1 MSMKRF
7 LSLWMFLLCF
17 IGGAFADEVMI
28 NFPEKGWANALE
40 LETLAATDLKWGDI
54 SLAFANGGGSA
65 PKYYNSG
72 AAIRMYNKNTLT
84 ITAPAAKPI
93 TKMEFLFGGDSYAA
107 EAGNFSAG
115 SLSGTIWT
123 GSASTIVITNNKASG
138 QIRICSIKITFGAG
152 GDDPA
157 PGPQLAEGAIID
169 FPTAKTGITIKSSA
183 DGQVKYNTVKIHNN
197 TDAVDCI
204 QFGKSYKYTTDE
216 YFYALLETEGGFKKG
231 DVISIAGVYNNADTK
246 NAAIAFYAD
255 PAGDAIWTTEN
266 FINSRSSADDP
277 VAQTFTLKE
286 NAEKLYIGRKG
297 NTGTCITDLKVL
309 RGFITISPAPGDIY
323 AAYNAAVDGI
333 ADIKKV
339 TINLEK
345 GGAYTI
351 SQSLVASA
359 SIVINGN
366 DATIDASKI
375 EDAIITL
382 NGTTAVA
389 KKKDGTDSD
398 HKLIANIEIN
408 GVQIQGLKGVLVK
421 DNQKT
426 LVEKLTVDNSVIEM
440 PAAGKNVLDFN
451 SKGYVGEVIVNNS
464 TIFAKG
470 NNTGFFAQYGSR
482 PKNVNADWLQQF
494 DVQNSTFVNIANG
507 KNFCNFSQKGT
518 AQNVY
523 TLKNNIFVDCGKNGQ
538 TVVGFNAGQTSATPV
553 WDVDGNVFNWGGV
566 DVSAAEISK
575 AGKKEDA
582 DIVKN
587 TIAGLVMFTDAA
599 KGDFNGTLAYD
610 SEKAPEKA
618 PGDPRWTLA
627 LKQHYQTI
635 WSSEEPVAITWG
647 AGAFTIAAEKFA
659 NAEIGDNLIVK
670 IVDPQVY
677 TNPWDAQ
684 VALKSPRDGWPEL
697 EGFTNIGTTAPTMV
711 TYVLT
716 GDILAEAKKNGLLI
730 AGNNFKTDRVSIE
743 ATSTTGSENSI
754 WIGEQTEHLYVANC
768 HFANASNFR
777 GVKVNDIIRVKIKEP
792 NWLGMAYNKGWSW
805 TGFAEGDIETRN
817 DYTNPVVEFVIKSE
831 NAAKEMNDKAN
842 NNGVIFNTGAG
853 AVPLQVELI
862 PYFDVATLNKLE
874 DKEEFT
880 YTNEV
885 VVAAITKK
893 KSATYVYIKDDS
905 GYSLIYDKDGSK
917 TKNLVEG
924 KTIQAGWKG
933 QVSIYNGLFEVVP
946 AEPLAVTEAAAQNPD
961 DLYLKATTLK
971 VFKAS
976 NANKVY
982 KIENLTLSEV
992 NGSNFK
998 VTRGTLEVAGY
1009 NQFDGVVIED
1019 GLVCDEVIAAVGIYN
1034 GNVQLQPIS
1043 IKANVGG
1050 DVTVN
1055 ATAGGDLNEAV
1066 ANARKGK
1073 NPKTL
1078 TINLAK
1084 KDYTVSAP
1092 IIAYG
1097 DVTIN
1102 GNGAK
1107 IDASELGDAFIKIS
1121 AYPATTANANGVYEF
1136 DGINID
1142 NVEVKN
1148 LKYQLIAANN
1158 AVKYLY
1164 KQVKV
1169 NKSIIAID
1177 GTNKK
1182 SIFDFTGVGGT
1193 RSGNAEEL
1201 IVSNSTMYAFPALEQ
1216 AGGLFS
1222 NQQGSG
1228 VIQDLKGT
1236 KQVLTIENSTLY
1248 NISKGKNTC
1257 SQARNNQAGMAF
1269 NVKNSLIVNCGKNGQ
1284 FLKGL
1289 DGGSWKD
1296 KPTWTVENSSFAFT
1310 DAETGK
1316 DKDVAENELKEAP
1329 ENVVAN
1335 GVVYSV
1341 PFFRKNIEEGD
1352 FTLGVC
1358 AQIGKN
1364 VGDPRWYNIPMI
1376 TKLQNALHRAAALLD
1391 GAQADWMTA
1400 PAADEAIEKLAGAY
1414 NENAPYLNSYY
1425 QEEVDEA
1432 TLRVEAA
1439 IAEFEKVYGSDVTA
1453 IKSVDA
1459 LKADGTWY
1467 TINGQRISKPTEKGI
1482 YIHNG
1487 KKVVVK

>member
-7 LSLWMFLLCF
+7 LSLWTLLLCF

-28 NFPEKGWANALE
+28 NFPEKWSSTTDMT
-40 LETLAATDLKWGDI
+40 TLSASDLKWGDI
-54 SLAFANGGGSA
+54 QLAFADGGNTNP
-65 PKYYNSG
+65 PKYYNTGS
-72 AAIRMYNKNTLT
+72 AVRIYKNNTMT

-93 TKMEFLFGGDSYAA
+93 TEVVFLFDGEYVA

-115 SLSGTIWT
+115 TLSGTIWT

-169 FPTAKTGITIKSSA
+169 FPTAKTGITIKSST

-204 QFGKSYKYTTDE
+204 QFGKSFKYTDTE

-277 VAQTFTLKE
+277 VAQTFTLTE
-286 NAEKLYIGRKG
+286 NADKLYIGRKG

-309 RGFITISPAPGDIY
+309 RGFITISPAPGDIFT
-323 AAYNAAVDGI
+323 AYNAAVDGI
-333 ADIKKV
+333 EGIKKV

-345 GGAYTI
+345 DGAYTI
-351 SQSLVASA
+351 SQPLVASA
-359 SIVINGN
+359 GIIINGN
-366 DATIDASKI
+366 GATIDASALEAAMI
-375 EDAIITL
+375 TTPAGDLAEWQEGSIII
-382 NGTTAVA
+382 
-389 KKKDGTDSD
+389 KD
-398 HKLIANIEIN
+398 ANI
-408 GVQIQGLKGVLVK
+408 KGVKKGVFASARKNFLYKVFTI
-421 DNQKT
+421 DNC
-426 LVEKLTVDNSVIEM
+426 VIEI
-440 PAAGKNVLDFN
+440 ASTNGFEFDFR
-451 SKGYVGEVIVNNS
+451 KGSVAENFNILNS
-464 TIFAKG
+464 TIYAPEA
-470 NNTGFFAQYGSR
+470 T
-482 PKNVNADWLQQF
+482 KNSLYTSQSA
-494 DVQNSTFVNIANG
+494 
-507 KNFCNFSQKGT
+507 QKGT
-518 AQNVY
+518 EAPGVTVQTFTIENSILY
-523 TLKNNIFVDCGKNGQ
+523 NLAKSKNFFTHRQSNQKWLAFTLKNNIFVNCGKSGQVVKGVNGGSNGANPIW
-538 TVVGFNAGQTSATPV
+538 TI
-553 WDVDGNVFNWGGV
+553 DGNVFNFDGA
-566 DVSAAEISK
+566 DTSAAEST
-575 AGKKEDA
+575 GDA
-582 DIVKN
+582 DEPVKN
-587 TIAGLVMFTDAA
+587 SIAGVVTFTDAA

-618 PGDPRWTLA
+618 PGDPRWKLA
-627 LKQHYQTI
+627 LKEHYQTI
-635 WSSEEPVAITWG
+635 WSSEEPVAVTWG

-659 NAEIGDNLIVK
+659 DAKIGDKLIVK

-697 EGFTNIGTTAPTMV
+697 EGFTNIGTTAPAMV

-716 GDILAEAKKNGLLI
+716 GDILAEAKKNGLVI

-743 ATSTTGSENSI
+743 VTSTTGSENSI
-754 WIGEQTEHLYVANC
+754 WIGEQTDHLVVSNY
-768 HFANASNFR
+768 HFANANNFR
-777 GVKVNDIIRVKIKEP
+777 GVKVNDIIRVTIKEQP
-792 NWLGMAYNKGWSW
+792 KWIGLAYNKGWVW
-805 TGFAEGDIETRN
+805 TGFADGDIETKN
-817 DYTNPVVEFVIKSE
+817 DWTNPVVDFVIKTE
-831 NAAKEMNDKAN
+831 AAAKEMNDKAN
-842 NNGVIFNTGAG
+842 NNGVIINTGGG

-1097 DVTIN
+1097 DVVIN
-1102 GNGAK
+1102 GKGAN
-1107 IDASELGDAFIKIS
+1107 IDASGLTTPMIQMSKYPSVAGTAVGS
-1121 AYPATTANANGVYEF
+1121 VTAYQVG
-1136 DGINID
+1136 
-1142 NVEVKN
+1142 NVELNEINVDN
-1148 LKYQLIAANN
+1148 LSQNLFDCNKTQ
-1158 AVKYLY
+1158 YLFEN
-1164 KQVKV
+1164 VTL
-1169 NKSIIAID
+1169 NKSIIAIK
-1177 GTNKK
+1177 GASNKT
-1182 SIFDFTGVGGT
+1182 IFNFNGGGNTKNLTVSGSTLYADDATTWQNGGFYSSQSGSSVDQLGGT
-1193 RSGNAEEL
+1193 
-1201 IVSNSTMYAFPALEQ
+1201 EQ
-1216 AGGLFS
+1216 
-1222 NQQGSG
+1222 
-1228 VIQDLKGT
+1228 KT
-1236 KQVLTIENSTLY
+1236 TIENSTLY
-1248 NISKGKNTC
+1248 NICKGKTTSTRRKD
-1257 SQARNNQAGMAF
+1257 SQKWMTYE
-1269 NVKNSLIVNCGKNGQ
+1269 VKNCIIVNSGKSGQ
-1284 FLKGL
+1284 FLAGLNKGQKG
-1289 DGGSWKD
+1289 DNSNWIVD
-1296 KPTWTVENSSFAFT
+1296 NSSFT
-1310 DAETGK
+1310 YDGQ
-1316 DKDVAENELKEAP
+1316 DVAATEATKIKDDVMT
-1329 ENVVAN
+1329 NT
-1335 GVVYSV
+1335 VYGA
-1341 PFFRKNIEEGD
+1341 PMFRKLWASDGTMTGD

-1358 AQIGKN
+1358 RQATKQI
-1364 VGDPRWYNIPMI
+1364 GDPRWYQIPQI
-1376 TKLQNALHRAAALLD
+1376 TGLQNALQKAAALLD
-1391 GAQADWMTA
+1391 GAQADWQSA

-1425 QEEVDEA
+1425 QEEIDEA

-1467 TINGQRISKPTEKGI
+1467 TINGQRISTPTEKGI

>member
-1 MSMKRF
+1 MKRF

-28 NFPEKGWANALE
+28 NFPEKWSGTTDMT
-40 LETLAATDLKWGDI
+40 TLAASDLKWGDI
-54 SLAFANGGGSA
+54 SLAFADGGGTT
-65 PKYYNSG
+65 PKYYNNG

-169 FPTAKTGITIKSSA
+169 FPTAKTGITIKSST

-204 QFGKSYKYTTDE
+204 QFGKSFKYTDTE
-216 YFYALLETEGGFKKG
+216 YYYALLETEGGFKKG

-345 GGAYTI
+345 GGDYTI

-366 DATIDASKI
+366 GATIDASALEAAMITTPAGDLAEWQEGDFIIKDANFKGVKKGFFTSARKNFLYKEFTIDNCVI
-375 EDAIITL
+375 EIAST
-382 NGTTAVA
+382 NGFEFDFRKGSVA
-389 KKKDGTDSD
+389 KNF
-398 HKLIANIEIN
+398 NI
-408 GVQIQGLKGVLVK
+408 L
-421 DNQKT
+421 
-426 LVEKLTVDNSVIEM
+426 
-440 PAAGKNVLDFN
+440 
-451 SKGYVGEVIVNNS
+451 NS
-464 TIFAKG
+464 TIYAPEA
-470 NNTGFFAQYGSR
+470 T
-482 PKNVNADWLQQF
+482 KNSLYTSQSA
-494 DVQNSTFVNIANG
+494 
-507 KNFCNFSQKGT
+507 QKGT
-518 AQNVY
+518 EAPGVTVQTFTIENSTLY
-523 TLKNNIFVDCGKNGQ
+523 NLAKAKNFFTHRQSNQKWLAFTLKNNIFVNCGKTGQVVKGVNGGSSGANPIW
-538 TVVGFNAGQTSATPV
+538 TI
-553 WDVDGNVFNWGGV
+553 DGNVFNFDGA
-566 DVSAAEISK
+566 DTSAAEST
-575 AGKKEDA
+575 GDVDEP
-582 DIVKN
+582 VKN
-587 TIAGLVMFTDAA
+587 SIAGLVIFTDAV
-599 KGDFNGTLAYD
+599 KGDFNGTFAYD
-610 SEKAPEKA
+610 DETAPEKA

-627 LKQHYQTI
+627 LKEHYQTI
-635 WSSEEPVAITWG
+635 WSSEEPVAVTWG

-697 EGFTNIGTTAPTMV
+697 EDFTNIGTTTPAMV

-716 GDILAEAKKNGLLI
+716 GDILAEAKKNGLVI

-754 WIGEQTEHLYVANC
+754 WIGEQTDHLVVSNY
-768 HFANASNFR
+768 HFANANNFR
-777 GVKVNDIIRVKIKEP
+777 GVKVNDIIRVTIKEP
-792 NWLGMAYNKGWSW
+792 KWLGIAYNKGWNW
-805 TGFAEGDIETRN
+805 TGFADGDIETKN
-817 DYTNPVVEFVIKSE
+817 DWTNPVVDFVIKTE
-831 NAAKEMNDKAN
+831 AAAKEMNDKAN

-874 DKEEFT
+874 DEEEFT

-885 VVAAITKK
+885 VVAAIAEKGNNR
-893 KSATYVYIKDDS
+893 YVYIKDDS
-905 GYSLIYDKDGSK
+905 GYSLIYDKGGNN
-917 TKNLVEG
+917 TKALEVG
-924 KTIQAGWKG
+924 KTIKAGWKG
-933 QVSIYNGLFEVVP
+933 QVSYYNGLFEVVP
-946 AEPLAVTEAAAQNPD
+946 AEALAATDAPDQEIEYAEA
-961 DLYLKATTLK
+961 KTLK
-971 VFKAS
+971 VF
-976 NANKVY
+976 NANNVNKIYKV
-982 KIENLTLSEV
+982 KDITLSDV
-992 NGSNFK
+992 NNADFK
-998 VTRGTLEVAGY
+998 VKRGTLEVVGR
-1009 NQFDGVVIED
+1009 NQFDGIMIGE
-1019 GLVCDEVIAAVGIYN
+1019 GLVCDEVIAAVGYYD
-1034 GNVQLQPIS
+1034 GTVQLQPIK
-1043 IKANVGG
+1043 ITVKPFEPVAVNVNGG
-1050 DVTVN
+1050 DITEAI
-1055 ATAGGDLNEAV
+1055 ATARE
-1066 ANARKGK
+1066 GK
-1073 NPKTL
+1073 NPSTL

-1084 KDYTVSAP
+1084 ADYTVSAP
-1092 IIAYG
+1092 IVAYG

-1177 GTNKK
+1177 GTKKK

-1216 AGGLFS
+1216 AGGLYS
-1222 NQQGSG
+1222 NQSGSG

-1432 TLRVEAA
+1432 TLRMEAA
-1439 IAEFEKVYGSDVTA
+1439 IAEFEMVYGSDVTA

-1487 KKVVVK
+1487 RKVVVK

>member
-1 MSMKRF
+1 MKRF

-28 NFPEKGWANALE
+28 NFPEKWSGTTDMT
-40 LETLAATDLKWGDI
+40 TLAASDLKWGDI
-54 SLAFANGGGSA
+54 SLAFADGGGTT
-65 PKYYNSG
+65 PKYYNNG

-204 QFGKSYKYTTDE
+204 QFGKSFKYTDTE
-216 YFYALLETEGGFKKG
+216 YYYALLETEGGFKKG

-345 GGAYTI
+345 GGDYTI

-366 DATIDASKI
+366 GATIDAADFAG
-375 EDAIITL
+375 DAIVKMAAAAETPTTVTKIDIITF
-382 NGTTAVA
+382 
-389 KKKDGTDSD
+389 SD
-398 HKLIANIEIN
+398 LTVK
-408 GVQIQGLKGVLVK
+408 GLKKALFYST
-421 DNQKT
+421 QK
-426 LVEKLTVDNSVIEM
+426 KYDI
-440 PAAGKNVLDFN
+440 
-451 SKGYVGEVIVNNS
+451 
-464 TIFAKG
+464 
-470 NNTGFFAQYGSR
+470 AQ
-482 PKNVNADWLQQF
+482 F
-494 DVQNSTFVNIANG
+494 NIANCIIEQAG
-507 KNFCNFSQKGT
+507 DATTIDFTKGSAARNINVTGSTIYAPTATTKQFYSSQSGEKMTEIDAVATQTFTFKNNTMYNLAPTKNFFSHRQSNQKWL
-518 AQNVY
+518 AYDVE
-523 TLKNNIFVDCGKNGQ
+523 NNIFVNCGKNGQ
-538 TVVGFNAGQTSATPV
+538 VIKGMNGGQGGANPTWTITGNAFN
-553 WDVDGNVFNWGGV
+553 FGGA
-566 DVSAAEISK
+566 DTSAAEST
-575 AGKKEDA
+575 GDVDEP
-582 DIVKN
+582 VQN
-587 TIAGLVMFTDAA
+587 SIAGVVTFTDAA

-610 SEKAPEKA
+610 SEKALEKA
-618 PGDPRWTLA
+618 PGDPRWTIA
-627 LKQHYQTI
+627 LKQQMTL
-635 WSSEEPVAITWG
+635 WSSATPAVVDWG
-647 AGAFTIAAEKFA
+647 QPAAQLT
-659 NAEIGDNLIVK
+659 AEQTSV
-670 IVDPQVY
+670 
-677 TNPWDAQ
+677 
-684 VALKSPRDGWPEL
+684 
-697 EGFTNIGTTAPTMV
+697 
-711 TYVLT
+711 
-716 GDILAEAKKNGLLI
+716 
-730 AGNNFKTDRVSIE
+730 IE
-743 ATSTTGSENSI
+743 AGDVLHLYISDVTEGANQWNWKSQTRIEDRTWTDLGLGQAVAEGQTEVSFIISGVIAKILHEKGLQVRGTGYSANKLILEKGVYSGSENSLWVGKQALTWTQVNVGGALFQTAEAEVGKAI
-754 WIGEQTEHLYVANC
+754 EIYFERGEATPNVQLRTTWDDADIFYSGLYDGPSPLRVPLTEELAE
-768 HFANASNFR
+768 ALKSKQLIINA
-777 GVKVNDIIRVKIKEP
+777 NDITVT
-792 NWLGMAYNKGWSW
+792 S
-805 TGFAEGDIETRN
+805 
-817 DYTNPVVEFVIKSE
+817 
-831 NAAKEMNDKAN
+831 
-842 NNGVIFNTGAG
+842 
-853 AVPLQVELI
+853 VELNTYTDI
-862 PYFDVATLNKLE
+862 ATATKKA
-874 DKEEFT
+874 DKEDFVFNAEA
-880 YTNEV
+880 V
-885 VVAAITKK
+885 VVAKQTKGNQV
-893 KSATYVYIKDDS
+893 YVYIKDAS
-905 GYSLIYDKDGSK
+905 GSSLIYDKDGSK
-917 TKNLVEG
+917 TAAIEVG
-924 KTIQAGWKG
+924 KTIKRDWKG
-933 QVSIYNGLFEVVP
+933 QVNIYNGLFEIIP
-946 AEPLAVTEAAAQNPD
+946 QEELAVTEAAAKEIEYPEA
-961 DLYLKATTLK
+961 KTLK
-971 VFKAS
+971 VF
-976 NANKVY
+976 NANNVNKIY
-982 KIENLTLSEV
+982 KLTNLTLSKV
-992 NGSNFK
+992 DGSNFK
-998 VTRGTLEVAGY
+998 VKRGTLEIDGY
-1009 NQFDGVVIED
+1009 NQFDGVMIGE
-1019 GLVCDEVIAAVGIYN
+1019 GLVCDEVIAAVGLHN
-1034 GNVQLQPIS
+1034 GKVQLQPIK
-1043 IKANVGG
+1043 ITVKPFEPVAVNVNGG
-1050 DVTVN
+1050 DITEAI
-1055 ATAGGDLNEAV
+1055 ATARE
-1066 ANARKGK
+1066 GK
-1073 NPKTL
+1073 NPSTL

-1084 KDYTVSAP
+1084 ADYTVSAP
-1092 IIAYG
+1092 IVAYG

-1121 AYPATTANANGVYEF
+1121 SYPATTANANGVYEF

-1158 AVKYLY
+1158 GVKYLY

-1177 GTNKK
+1177 GTKKK

-1216 AGGLFS
+1216 AGGLYS
-1222 NQQGSG
+1222 NQSGSG

-1358 AQIGKN
+1358 AQIGKQ

-1439 IAEFEKVYGSDVTA
+1439 IAEFEMVYGSDVTA

-1487 KKVVVK
+1487 RKVVVK

>member
-1 MSMKRF
+1 MKRF

-28 NFPEKGWANALE
+28 NFPEKWSGTTDMT
-40 LETLAATDLKWGDI
+40 TLAASDLKWGDI
-54 SLAFANGGGSA
+54 SLAFADGGGTT
-65 PKYYNSG
+65 PKYYNNG

-115 SLSGTIWT
+115 SLSGTVWT

-138 QIRICSIKITFGAG
+138 QIRICSIKITYGAG
-152 GDDPA
+152 EA
-157 PGPQLAEGAIID
+157 PGPELAEGAIID
-169 FPTAKTGITIKSSA
+169 YPTAKTGITIMTTN
-183 DGQVKYNTVKIHNN
+183 DNQVKYTTVKIHNN
-197 TDAVDCI
+197 SDAVECL
-204 QFGKSYKYTTDE
+204 QFGKSFKYTDTE
-216 YFYALLETEGGFKKG
+216 YYYALLETEGGFKKG
-231 DVISIAGVYNNADTK
+231 DVISITGVFNNADDTK
-246 NAAIAFYAD
+246 KAAIAVYSD
-255 PAGDAIWTTEN
+255 PTKAAIWTTEN
-266 FINSRSSADDP
+266 FINGRTSADDP
-277 VAQTFTLKE
+277 VAQTFTLTE
-286 NAEKLYIGRKG
+286 AAEKLYIGRSG
-297 NTGTCITDLKVL
+297 GTATSIIDLKVL
-309 RGFITISPAPGDIY
+309 RGYITISPAPGDIY

-333 ADIKKV
+333 EGIKKV

-351 SQSLVASA
+351 SQPLVASA

-366 DATIDASKI
+366 GAKIDAADFAG
-375 EDAIITL
+375 DAIVKMAAAAEAPTTVTKIDIITF
-382 NGTTAVA
+382 
-389 KKKDGTDSD
+389 SD
-398 HKLIANIEIN
+398 LTVK
-408 GVQIQGLKGVLVK
+408 GLKKALFYST
-421 DNQKT
+421 QK
-426 LVEKLTVDNSVIEM
+426 KYDI
-440 PAAGKNVLDFN
+440 
-451 SKGYVGEVIVNNS
+451 
-464 TIFAKG
+464 
-470 NNTGFFAQYGSR
+470 AQ
-482 PKNVNADWLQQF
+482 F
-494 DVQNSTFVNIANG
+494 NIANCIIEQAG
-507 KNFCNFSQKGT
+507 DVTTIDFTKGSAARNINVTGSTIYAPTATTKQFYSSQGGEKMTEIDAVATQTFTFKNNTMYNLAPTKNFFSHRQNNQKWL
-518 AQNVY
+518 AYDVE
-523 TLKNNIFVDCGKNGQ
+523 NNIFVNCGKNGQ
-538 TVVGFNAGQTSATPV
+538 VIKGMNGGPGGANPTWTII
-553 WDVDGNVFNWGGV
+553 GNVFNFGGA
-566 DVSAAEISK
+566 DTSAAEST
-575 AGKKEDA
+575 GDA
-582 DIVKN
+582 DEPVQN
-587 TIAGLVMFTDAA
+587 SIAGLVMFTDAA

-610 SEKAPEKA
+610 AEKAPEKA
-618 PGDPRWTLA
+618 PGDSRWKLA
-627 LKQHYQTI
+627 LKEHYQTI
-635 WSSEEPVAITWG
+635 WRSEEPVEITWSNG
-647 AGAFTIAAEKFA
+647 AAFTIAAEKFA
-659 NAEIGDNLIVK
+659 DAKIGDKLIVK
-670 IVDPQVY
+670 LVDPQVY
-677 TNPWDAQ
+677 DNFWDAQ
-684 VALKSPRDGWPEL
+684 VALKTTVDGWPEV
-697 EGFTNIGTTAPTMV
+697 EGFANIGKTAPAEVAFVITS
-711 TYVLT
+711 
-716 GDILAEAKKNGLLI
+716 DILNILKKYGAVI
-730 AGNNFKTDRVSIE
+730 AGNNFKTNRVALE
-743 ATSTTGSENSI
+743 ATATTGSEFSI
-754 WIGEQTEHLYVANC
+754 WIGEQTEHLNLASC
-768 HFANASNFR
+768 HFTNANNFK
-777 GVKVNDIIRVKIKEP
+777 GVKVNDTIRVTIKEP
-792 NWLGMAYNKGWSW
+792 KWIAIVKGNWS
-805 TGFAEGDIETRN
+805 GFAEGGIETKN
-817 DYTNPVVEFVIKSE
+817 DYKNPVVDFIIKTE
-831 NAAKEMNDKAN
+831 AAAKEINDKAN
-842 NNGVIFNTGAG
+842 NGVVFNTGAG

-885 VVAAITKK
+885 VVAAIAEKGNNR
-893 KSATYVYIKDDS
+893 YVYIKDDS
-905 GYSLIYDKDGSK
+905 GYSLIYDKGGNN
-917 TKNLVEG
+917 TKALEVG
-924 KTIQAGWKG
+924 KTIKAGWKG
-933 QVSIYNGLFEVVP
+933 QVQYFPEKESGLFEVIP
-946 AEPLAVTEAAAQNPD
+946 AEPLAVTEAAAQEIEYPQA
-961 DLYLKATTLK
+961 KTLK
-971 VFKAS
+971 VF
-976 NANKVY
+976 NANNVNKIY
-982 KIENLTLSEV
+982 KLTNLTLSKV
-992 NGSNFK
+992 DGSNFK
-998 VTRGTLEVAGY
+998 VKRGTLEIDGY
-1009 NQFDGVVIED
+1009 NQFDDVMIGE
-1019 GLVCDEVIAAVGIYN
+1019 GLVCDEVIAAVGLHN
-1034 GNVQLQPIS
+1034 GKVQLQPIK
-1043 IKANVGG
+1043 ITVKPFEPVAVNVNGG
-1050 DVTVN
+1050 DITEAI
-1055 ATAGGDLNEAV
+1055 ATARE
-1066 ANARKGK
+1066 GK
-1073 NPKTL
+1073 NPSTL

-1084 KDYTVSAP
+1084 ADYTVSAP
-1092 IIAYG
+1092 IVAYG

-1121 AYPATTANANGVYEF
+1121 SYPATTANANGVYEF

-1158 AVKYLY
+1158 GVKYLY

-1177 GTNKK
+1177 GTKKK

-1216 AGGLFS
+1216 AGGLYS
-1222 NQQGSG
+1222 NQSGSG

-1414 NENAPYLNSYY
+1414 NENVPYLNSYY

-1432 TLRVEAA
+1432 TLRMEAA
-1439 IAEFEKVYGSDVTA
+1439 IAEFEMVYGSDVTA
-1453 IKSVDA
+1453 IKSVEA

-1487 KKVVVK
+1487 RKVVVK

>member
-1 MSMKRF
+1 MKRF

-28 NFPEKGWANALE
+28 NFQEKWSGTTDMT
-40 LETLAATDLKWGDI
+40 TLSATDLKWGDI
-54 SLAFANGGGSA
+54 SLAFADGGGTT
-65 PKYYNSG
+65 PKYYNNG

-204 QFGKSYKYTTDE
+204 QFGKSFKYTDTE
-216 YFYALLETEGGFKKG
+216 YYYALLETEGGFKKG

-366 DATIDASKI
+366 GATIDAADFAG
-375 EDAIITL
+375 DAIVKMAAAAETPTTVTKIDIITF
-382 NGTTAVA
+382 
-389 KKKDGTDSD
+389 SD
-398 HKLIANIEIN
+398 LTVK
-408 GVQIQGLKGVLVK
+408 GLKKALFYST
-421 DNQKT
+421 QK
-426 LVEKLTVDNSVIEM
+426 KYDI
-440 PAAGKNVLDFN
+440 
-451 SKGYVGEVIVNNS
+451 
-464 TIFAKG
+464 
-470 NNTGFFAQYGSR
+470 AQ
-482 PKNVNADWLQQF
+482 F
-494 DVQNSTFVNIANG
+494 NIANCIIEQAG
-507 KNFCNFSQKGT
+507 DATTIDFTKGSAARNINVTGSTIYAPTATTKQFYSSQSGEKMTEIDAVATQTFTFKNNTMYNLAPTKNFFSHRQSNQKWL
-518 AQNVY
+518 AYDVE
-523 TLKNNIFVDCGKNGQ
+523 NNIFVNCGKSGQVIKGMNGGQ
-538 TVVGFNAGQTSATPV
+538 GGPNPAWTITGNAFN
-553 WDVDGNVFNWGGV
+553 FGGA
-566 DVSAAEISK
+566 DTSAAEST
-575 AGKKEDA
+575 GDVDEP
-582 DIVKN
+582 VKN
-587 TIAGLVMFTDAA
+587 SIAGLVIFTDAV

-627 LKQHYQTI
+627 LKEHYQTI
-635 WSSEEPVAITWG
+635 WSSEEPVAVTWG

-697 EGFTNIGTTAPTMV
+697 EDFTNIGTTTPAMV

-716 GDILAEAKKNGLLI
+716 GDILAEAKKNGLVI

-754 WIGEQTEHLYVANC
+754 WIGNQNSNVALANY
-768 HFANASNFR
+768 HFTNANNFR
-777 GVKVNDIIRVKIKEP
+777 GVKVNDIIRVKIKEQP
-792 NWLGMAYNKGWSW
+792 KWLGIAYLKGSNYDW
-805 TGFAEGDIETRN
+805 TSFADGAIETKN
-817 DYTNPVVEFVIKSE
+817 DWTNPVVDFVIKTE
-831 NAAKEMNDKAN
+831 AAAKEMNDKVN
-842 NNGVIFNTGAG
+842 NHGVIINVGDPTAP
-853 AVPLQVELI
+853 ATVLQVELI

-874 DKEEFT
+874 DEEEFI

-885 VVAAITKK
+885 VVAAITEKGNNR
-893 KSATYVYIKDDS
+893 YVYIKDDS
-905 GYSLIYDKDGSK
+905 GYSLIYDKGGNN
-917 TKNLVEG
+917 TKALEVG
-924 KTIQAGWKG
+924 KTIKAGWKG
-933 QVSIYNGLFEVVP
+933 QVYMFNKELFEVIP
-946 AEPLAVTEAAAQNPD
+946 AEPLAVTEAAAQEIEYPEA
-961 DLYLKATTLK
+961 KTLK
-971 VFKAS
+971 VF
-976 NANKVY
+976 NANNVNKIY
-982 KIENLTLSEV
+982 KLTNLTLSKV
-992 NGSNFK
+992 DGSNFK
-998 VTRGTLEVAGY
+998 VKRGTLEIDGY
-1009 NQFDGVVIED
+1009 NQFDDVMIGE
-1019 GLVCDEVIAAVGIYN
+1019 GLVCDEVIAAVGLHN
-1034 GNVQLQPIS
+1034 GKVQLQPIK
-1043 IKANVGG
+1043 ITVKPFEPVAVNVNGG
-1050 DVTVN
+1050 DITEAI
-1055 ATAGGDLNEAV
+1055 ATARE
-1066 ANARKGK
+1066 GK
-1073 NPKTL
+1073 NPSTL

-1084 KDYTVSAP
+1084 ADYTVSAP
-1092 IIAYG
+1092 IVASG

-1102 GNGAK
+1102 GNGAN
-1107 IDASELGDAFIKIS
+1107 IDASGLTGPMIKMSTYPSVAGTAVGSVTAYQVGDVVIDEINVDNLS
-1121 AYPATTANANGVYEF
+1121 QNLF
-1136 DGINID
+1136 DCNKMNYLFE
-1142 NVEVKN
+1142 NVT
-1148 LKYQLIAANN
+1148 L
-1158 AVKYLY
+1158 
-1164 KQVKV
+1164 
-1169 NKSIIAID
+1169 NKSIIAIK
-1177 GTNKK
+1177 GASKK
-1182 SIFDFTGVGGT
+1182 TIFNFNGGGNTKNLTVSGSTLYADDATTWQNGGFFSTQSSKSVLQLGGT
-1193 RSGNAEEL
+1193 EEK
-1201 IVSNSTMYAFPALEQ
+1201 T
-1216 AGGLFS
+1216 
-1222 NQQGSG
+1222 
-1228 VIQDLKGT
+1228 
-1236 KQVLTIENSTLY
+1236 TIENSTFY
-1248 NISKGKNTC
+1248 NIAKGKTV
-1257 SQARNNQAGMAF
+1257 STL
-1269 NVKNSLIVNCGKNGQ
+1269 VKNSQNWMTYEVKNCLIVNSGKSGQ
-1284 FLKGL
+1284 FLAGLNAGQKGDNSNWIVDNCSFTY
-1289 DGGSWKD
+1289 DGQ
-1296 KPTWTVENSSFAFT
+1296 
-1310 DAETGK
+1310 
-1316 DKDVAENELKEAP
+1316 DVAETEATKIKDDVMT
-1329 ENVVAN
+1329 NT
-1335 GVVYSV
+1335 VYGA
-1341 PFFRKNIEEGD
+1341 PLFRKLWASDGTMTGD

-1358 AQIGKN
+1358 RQATKQI
-1364 VGDPRWYNIPMI
+1364 GDPRWYQIPQI
-1376 TKLQNALHRAAALLD
+1376 TGLQNALHRAAALLD

-1432 TLRVEAA
+1432 TLRMEAA
-1439 IAEFEKVYGSDVTA
+1439 IAEFEMVYGSDVTA

-1487 KKVVVK
+1487 RKVVVK